1 MAIQEKG
8 TLMKCASE
16 YDEQVAF
23 CKYLDF
29 VHVTYFATNNE
40 NPMSYAN
47 RKVAMIQGAKAKA
60 AGKKKGIPD
69 MCLLIEGGKTV
80 FIEMKRKTGGT
91 VSKEQKQWLE
101 RLRVLGFDAYV
112 CKGAKEAIEAVQ
124 KYLPESKKKVNS
136 KQGSLL

>member
-8 TLMKCASE
+8 TLMKCHSE

-23 CKYLDF
+23 CEYLNF

-47 RKVAMIQGAKAKA
+47 RKVAMIQGAKAKK

-69 MCLLIEGGKTV
+69 LCLLFEGGETV
-80 FIEMKRKTGGT
+80 FIEMKRKSGGT
-91 VSKEQKQWLE
+91 VSKDQKQWLE
-101 RLRVLGFDAYV
+101 RLRVLGFNAYV

-124 KYLPESKKKVNS
+124 KYLPKDKKKLNV
-136 KQGSLL
+136 KQGSLI